1 MRETESYGKVP
12 LSRVKA
18 AIKQVENHYIDC
30 PERLEDVEL
39 TFEYLIGSFFPK
51 IVENINKKMNEAYTQ
66 GYIQGLK
73 EAKETK
79 NENKGID

>member
-1 MRETESYGKVP
+1 MREPESYGKVP

-18 AIKQVENHYIDC
+18 AIKQVENHYAEC

-39 TFEYLIGSFFPK
+39 TFEYLVGSFFPK
-51 IVENINKKMNEAYTQ
+51 IIENINKKMNEAYTQ

-73 EAKETK
+73 EAKETE
-79 NENKGID
+79 NESKGID